1 MGLQV
6 FWFIAIA
13 VLWTGFFVLEG
24 FDFGVG
30 ALQRTLGRND
40 AERRAII
47 NTIGP
52 VWDGNEVWLIVAAA
66 GIFAA
71 FPPWYATMFSA
82 LYLALLLLLVALIV
96 RGVSFEFRGKR
107 QSLRWR
113 NGWSLAQS
121 LASLAAPFLIGVA
134 LADLLH
140 GLPIDS
146 SQEFTGTF
154 WDLVSPYAIFTGL
167 TFVSLCLL
175 HGATF
180 LSLKMT
186 GELRDRAHRIA
197 RTQTVATGV
206 AVLIFAI
213 WTQVTIRHG
222 AFPDFLSTA
231 AVLAI
236 FAAGWLL
243 GDQREGWAFTMTAF
257 AMAAT
262 VLTIF
267 IDLYP
272 RVMVSTTDPSYS
284 LTVTNASSSPYALKV
299 MTVVA
304 LIFLPVVM
312 IYQVWSYH
320 VFRKRIAT
328 PQVEPSAEP
337 ANP

>member
-1 MGLQV
+1 MGLQI
-6 FWFIAIA
+6 FWYIA
-13 VLWTGFFVLEG
+13 VALLWTGFFVLEG

-30 ALQRTLGRND
+30 ALQRVIGKD
-40 AERRAII
+40 DDERRVVI

-52 VWDGNEVWLIVAAA
+52 VWDGNEVWLIVAGA

-82 LYLALLLLLVALIV
+82 MYLAMLLLLVALIL
-96 RGVSFEFRGKR
+96 RGVAFEFRGKR

-113 NGWSLAQS
+113 NGWGLAQTLS
-121 LASLAAPFLIGVA
+121 SLAAPFLIGVA

-140 GLPIDS
+140 GLPIDA
-146 SQEFTGTF
+146 SQEFTGSF
-154 WDLVSPYAIFTGL
+154 WDLLPPYAIFAGL

-180 LSLKMT
+180 VSLKTT
-186 GELRDRAHRIA
+186 GDVHDRAHRIA
-197 RTQTVATGV
+197 RQQTIAAGV
-206 AVLIFAI
+206 AVLVFGI

-243 GDQREGWAFTMTAF
+243 GERREGWAFTLTAF

-304 LIFLPVVM
+304 VIFLPIVLV
-312 IYQVWSYH
+312 YQAWSYH
-320 VFRKRIAT
+320 VFRKRIGT
-328 PQVEPSAEP
+328 AEP
-337 ANP
+337 EPATH